1 MKRYLYI
8 CLLFLSLLLLFGC
21 QADEITTSSLQT
33 SFDDMH
39 AAPPIRYTIE
49 SREEYELLLQAA
61 NQIGEKEFQAL
72 RAQEKGCLQSF
83 ESQNDLASYLDQLH
97 KTSSTF
103 LRLNTSYER
112 VVLSFSDETEH
123 QLRWQLRYAITPLSG
138 QEDVPDHLKKYQI
151 LDIRYFVRD
160 EDDVQKMDIPYPI
173 VKTVSIEDMSVPI
186 RMTPDGELVAHFY
199 KNGYLVAVWG
209 IHMSSEDLDAFTSA
223 LASATFMDAA
233 TKE

>member
-21 QADEITTSSLQT
+21 QADEITTDSFQNSDDNSLV
-33 SFDDMH
+33 
-39 AAPPIRYTIE
+39 APPIDYVIE
-49 SREEYELLLQAA
+49 SQEDYEFLRQAV
-61 NQIGEKEFQAL
+61 NQLDEKEF
-72 RAQEKGCLQSF
+72 RAFIEQRKDYWYCFKSKDELGQ
-83 ESQNDLASYLDQLH
+83 YLDQLH
-97 KTSSTF
+97 AMSSSV
-103 LRLNTSYER
+103 LYLNTPYEK
-112 VVLSFSDETEH
+112 VVLYYYKETEPK
-123 QLRWQLRYAITPLSG
+123 LRWRLRYAITPLSG

-151 LDIRYFVRD
+151 LDIQYFVRD

-186 RMTPDGELVAHFY
+186 RITPDGELVAYFY

-209 IHMSSEDLDAFTSA
+209 IHMSSEDLDAFASA